1 MTFGYKK
8 PFSEKLRSHIGEL
21 IRIKKDYY
29 GIRSKSI
36 DFNIIGKIGFIQSF
50 YEVQGLIGVGRAKV
64 EFFCEGEMHTIFL
77 WEDEIE
83 FLQVSQ

>member
-1 MTFGYKK
+1 MTFKQ
-8 PFSEKLRSHIGEL
+8 KLKAHIGEL

-50 YEVQGLIGVGRAKV
+50 CEVQGLVGIGRAKV
-64 EFFCEGEMHTIFL
+64 EFFCEGKMHTIFL
-77 WEDEIE
+77 WEDEFEFIE
-83 FLQVSQ
+83 ASK